1 MKITQIA
8 GALILV
14 AILAATFYSA
24 AKAIGWRSAMKAFFG
39 GLGTA
44 GLALLAGWLI
54 AGGAP

>member
-14 AILAATFYSA
+14 AILATTFYSA
-24 AKAIGWRSAMKAFFG
+24 AKVIGWRNALKALFG

-44 GLALLAGWLI
+44 AALLFAGWLI
-54 AGGAP
+54 AGGV